1 MIIKRWNEDG
11 NTALE
16 EESDKRKMRQPGIEP
31 GPLPWKGRILTIRPL
46 TLCWNR
52 LTYCLTHPMTKGK
65 AKNESQL
72 VQRLSPLDY
81 SPAHQWSHS
90 EYSSNDLINSRV

>member
-46 TLCWNR
+46 TLC
-52 LTYCLTHPMTKGK
+52 
-65 AKNESQL
+65 
-72 VQRLSPLDY
+72 
-81 SPAHQWSHS
+81 
-90 EYSSNDLINSRV
+90 